1 MSILV
6 FAIGLFGVA
15 FILHCLVLRAAKR
28 TKIRRALLGESGTVL
43 GVFVIVFMIGAAV
56 PLLCAAPAFY
66 PSNRLEW
73 LHVSIF
79 YFAASLTYT
88 GLFFP
93 LLHGGSPSLT
103 VVEFIDRAR
112 EKGRNRAEV
121 QGILGADAFLN
132 QRLQQMVVDDL
143 LIEDTGTYRLT
154 AKGRKI
160 AALFQ
165 AMAAILN
172 LREGG

>member
-1 MSILV
+1 MNILL
-6 FAIGLFGVA
+6 FAVGLFSAA
-15 FILHCLVLRAAKR
+15 FILHCLILRAAKG
-28 TKIRRALLGESGTVL
+28 TGARRALLGESAIVL
-43 GVFVIVFMIGAAV
+43 IVFLIVFIIAVAFPLLGAAPV
-56 PLLCAAPAFY
+56 FY
-66 PSNRLEW
+66 PSGKWEW
-73 LHVSIF
+73 LHVSVF

-103 VVEFIDRAR
+103 VVEFIDSAR
-112 EKGRNRAEV
+112 QKGRNRSEV

-132 QRLQQMVVDDL
+132 QRLRQMVVDNL

-154 AKGRKI
+154 AKGRRI
-160 AALFQ
+160 ATGFR

-172 LREGG
+172 IREGG